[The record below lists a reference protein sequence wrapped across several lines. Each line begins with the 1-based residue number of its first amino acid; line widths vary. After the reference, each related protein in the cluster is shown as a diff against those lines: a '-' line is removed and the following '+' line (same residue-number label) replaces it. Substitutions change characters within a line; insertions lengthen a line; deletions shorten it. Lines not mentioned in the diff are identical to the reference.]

1 VLSSLRKLNKNS
13 DDVTA
18 TDASVLVGKLIGYH
32 RYPKPVS
39 VVMLRYYMTSSVSGQ
54 SEQILRCDWLPE
66 LARWRYL
73 ALSPG
78 LPAVSRKK
86 NYRESHV
93 NPLLTKLV
101 RSRWL
106 DIGLVFFCVFMDRDG
121 VEVHKHTK
129 TELGHLTEQAWSI
142 TNIY

>member
-1 VLSSLRKLNKNS
+1 MLSSLRKLNKNS

-32 RYPKPVS
+32 RYPKRVS

-73 ALSPG
+73 ARSPG

-86 NYRESHV
+86 NYMYRERHIIS
-93 NPLLTKLV
+93 PFLAKLV
-101 RSRWL
+101 QSRLLDTPSRSINPQKSTWPISSPL
-106 DIGLVFFCVFMDRDG
+106 NL
-121 VEVHKHTK
+121 T
-129 TELGHLTEQAWSI
+129 LGQ
-142 TNIY
+142 